1 MRRILIGAVAGAA
14 LGVMVVKRPEWA
26 LFLLIIVAGILQWR
40 ASRHPWA
47 VMALGRSQVYIQGM
61 LVHVVMAALC
71 VVIVVTGRIAAA
83 DMGLAVTA
91 PVQDAGLGLA
101 FAAVALVVMTWI
113 ERRLGL
119 RDNEF
124 VLFLLP
130 KSARERLLFMFLSVT
145 AGLAEELV
153 FRGFLIELLG
163 GWCGNLWVAVV
174 LSSILFGLLHGY
186 QGLSGVL
193 RTGFL
198 GLGLAA
204 LYVWRDS
211 LLPVMVAHFA
221 SDVVAGMFLA
231 PRDT

>member
-1 MRRILIGAVAGAA
+1 
-14 LGVMVVKRPEWA
+14 
-26 LFLLIIVAGILQWR
+26 
-40 ASRHPWA
+40 
-47 VMALGRSQVYIQGM
+47 
-61 LVHVVMAALC
+61 
-71 VVIVVTGRIAAA
+71 
-83 DMGLAVTA
+83 
-91 PVQDAGLGLA
+91 
-101 FAAVALVVMTWI
+101 
-113 ERRLGL
+113 
-119 RDNEF
+119 
-124 VLFLLP
+124 
-130 KSARERLLFMFLSVT
+130 MFLSVT

-153 FRGFLIELLG
+153 FRGFLIEFLG

-221 SDVVAGMFLA
+221 YDVVAGMFLA